1 MGKRTY
7 SPPRCKRRCR
17 IPGTYGHVRCM
28 LPDMHGPK
36 HVALFA
42 DDRVLTV
49 EWFST
54 QREAANDARRRDE
67 LMKRPTPEKEVP
79 RA

>member
-1 MGKRTY
+1 
-7 SPPRCKRRCR
+7 
-17 IPGTYGHVRCM
+17 M